1 MQSEAPPSPL
11 LLPTNEELTE
21 ESKRQRRKKKRQTKQ
36 HRRKWNK
43 TDRHK
48 AKEQDE
54 VDLEGGSYPYLVLG
68 SEDSLDED
76 RIYILPAKPAVD
88 TCYAFCNFPLRQ
100 TKPTEEAGE
109 DGEKRKMENR
119 NIVVVEAV
127 SKGEQEEEV
136 VICDCFK
143 GSADAIQNCVI
154 RTYALHPQAHSNP
167 FHRLLHRNVP
177 LRVIKALRDL
187 LGLLCRALD
196 TQQRRPEGCDEENKK
211 TEQGEG
217 EQQEEGKT
225 INDSKWKQEQRQS
238 IKQALRSNNYNQ
250 RRLVLAGI
258 DFADERWWL
267 SDGMSAS
274 VWKTI
279 AFHLAQSVALMQ
291 GRELFTK
298 QAIIDEFASL
308 APFMH
313 RQAKGCIMANLGVC
327 LNEFRDQFLEMIAPV
342 EPICNG
348 TLVMLRV
355 ASAPSNNAW
364 NHFSYQSRGMVI
376 DVRKEQCLSFPLE
389 HYYVFQQT
397 NHNVRIHEWPSDE
410 DLLTKHHLLPV
421 FRSPFSLSFDREES
435 ACEPEFFT
443 AFKYARGTVIVSETT
458 GFRVGDGVQA
468 DIQSQLQNLPNPSFY
483 PIFQRTE
490 RGIRLVAFRHHLT
503 HDLLLP
509 PHCGCASSSS

>member
-1 MQSEAPPSPL
+1 MHSKAPPSRL

-21 ESKRQRRKKKRQTKQ
+21 ESKRQRRKKKRQAKQ

-43 TDRHK
+43 TDRRK
-48 AKEQDE
+48 AREQVEQDE

-100 TKPTEEAGE
+100 SKPTDEAGE

-119 NIVVVEAV
+119 NIVVVEVV
-127 SKGEQEEEV
+127 SKEEQEEEV

-143 GSADAIQNCVI
+143 GSADAIQNCVV
-154 RTYALHPQAHSNP
+154 RTYGLHPQAHPNP
-167 FHRLLHRNVP
+167 FHRSLHRNVP

-196 TQQRRPEGCDEENKK
+196 TQQHQQAGCDVESKQ

-217 EQQEEGKT
+217 ERQEGGKT
-225 INDSKWKQEQRQS
+225 INDSKWEQEQRQT

-258 DFADERWWL
+258 DFADERWW
-267 SDGMSAS
+267 SSGGMSAS

-308 APFMH
+308 APFMY
-313 RQAKGCIMANLGVC
+313 RQAKGCIMANLGVR
-327 LNEFRDQFLEMIAPV
+327 LNEYRDRFLEMIAPV

-364 NHFSYQSRGMVI
+364 NHFSYQSR
-376 DVRKEQCLSFPLE
+376 
-389 HYYVFQQT
+389 
-397 NHNVRIHEWPSDE
+397 
-410 DLLTKHHLLPV
+410 
-421 FRSPFSLSFDREES
+421 SP
-435 ACEPEFFT
+435 
-443 AFKYARGTVIVSETT
+443 
-458 GFRVGDGVQA
+458 
-468 DIQSQLQNLPNPSFY
+468 
-483 PIFQRTE
+483 
-490 RGIRLVAFRHHLT
+490 
-503 HDLLLP
+503 
-509 PHCGCASSSS
+509 SSSSSSSYSFFFFVWFLFLFLFLFIFSIFIFFIYYFSLEEW